1 MTAIIQIKNIPKDLT
16 NDFIVFR
23 VINGE
28 AWYWGAYVDENRALM
43 AAKEIDG
50 LCVRRLK

>member
-1 MTAIIQIKNIPKDLT
+1 MTVTIQIKNTPTDLA
-16 NDFIVFR
+16 NEFVVFR

-28 AWYWGAYVDENRALM
+28 AWYWGAYYDENRAIL

-50 LCVRRLK
+50 MYVRKIK